1 MDSGE
6 QGGFELNPS
15 REPASA
21 PFTPPVLVIGPPPPP
36 HSSAPQPPPPP
47 FHSTPL
53 PSGGTTSKWTASAP
67 FTTLLHPHSRFS
79 LRASSSIEVGS
90 PCSTPPTP
98 PLPNAH
104 CHIQPL
110 LEYISLVAMATLD
123 LLGLALPVPRA
134 SPKSQPARATVA
146 GSLRVASLPAVRVA
160 SRRPLQV
167 VAVAAGSVDA
177 DSSADL
183 VLVDHYKRLGVSRN
197 ANNAEI
203 FKAFEARCE
212 QLTSNPNLDEEAAR
226 QQLLSLEVS
235 LDVLTSEEERRLY
248 DWAIIRAEQGSA
260 ADYVWPFETDVT
272 QKNFTQGVGNP
283 PRPMTPDDPEGT
295 AKLGY
300 FLLAWFAVSCVLS
313 LTLY

>member
-1 MDSGE
+1 M
-6 QGGFELNPS
+6 LPS
-15 REPASA
+15 R
-21 PFTPPVLVIGPPPPP
+21 
-36 HSSAPQPPPPP
+36 
-47 FHSTPL
+47 
-53 PSGGTTSKWTASAP
+53 
-67 FTTLLHPHSRFS
+67 
-79 LRASSSIEVGS
+79 
-90 PCSTPPTP
+90 
-98 PLPNAH
+98 
-104 CHIQPL
+104 
-110 LEYISLVAMATLD
+110 D
-123 LLGLALPVPRA
+123 L
-134 SPKSQPARATVA
+134 

-226 QQLLSLEVS
+226 QQLLSLEAS
-235 LDVLTSEEERRLY
+235 GEKWEERGKASEGGLCTRWRVLVGGHWQRVGWEGREGGRQGGGIGGEERVGHLGVTGRASEEERRLY

-283 PRPMTPDDPEGT
+283 PRPMSPDDPEGT

-300 FLLAWFAVSCVLS
+300 FFLAWFALSCVLS
-313 LTLY
+313 LTLH